1 MNVHTVGI
9 ALGKT
14 AFQHDRIGSTG
25 KYCDEGAPHAE
36 PTTPADSPICRYT
49 SPVWRH
55 AVPHITLARRRS
67 RKGMKCA

>member
-36 PTTPADSPICRYT
+36 PTTPAILQYAGIPHRYGGMLSRT
-49 SPVWRH
+49 SRWHGADRVR
-55 AVPHITLARRRS
+55 A
-67 RKGMKCA
+67 